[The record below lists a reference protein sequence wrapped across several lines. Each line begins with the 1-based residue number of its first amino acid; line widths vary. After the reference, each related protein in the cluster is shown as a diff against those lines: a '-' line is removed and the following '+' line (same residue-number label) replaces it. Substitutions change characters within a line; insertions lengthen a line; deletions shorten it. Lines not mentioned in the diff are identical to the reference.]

1 MTGFYV
7 TSESEKDKYKCEKI
21 TRCWGWVLR
30 AVPGQQKQQI
40 VVAVTNES
48 GVVGCGGR
56 SALLR

>member
-1 MTGFYV
+1 MLPQNLKRISTNV
-7 TSESEKDKYKCEKI
+7 RRLQDDA
-21 TRCWGWVLR
+21 GWVLR

>member
-1 MTGFYV
+1 MRRLQ
-7 TSESEKDKYKCEKI
+7 DA
-21 TRCWGWVLR
+21 GWVLR

>member
-1 MTGFYV
+1 MLPQNLKRISTNV
-7 TSESEKDKYKCEKI
+7 RRLQDA
-21 TRCWGWVLR
+21 GWVLR